1 MLSRKSSLS
10 FKFKLAAS
18 AIVLVGAAVAAFA
31 INAQAWFS
39 RRTPFQPV
47 MTLGGTATVEVSQQA
62 VKQGLLN
69 AKLAIQ
75 PEANRMRRRL
85 GNRFLTQGNSIST
98 LVGTLTIGGQSQ
110 MVRIVRGYGE
120 NGESVAIER
129 TGNQPLMSWNDNTG
143 ALVSGAKA
151 TGETRLLIERL
162 ALDSADQFVLAQLRG
177 ASYRTIAR
185 NARPAEAGDSDSYQ
199 GPVWDLVLIG
209 EPKRLADKAPTSVSR
224 QYYVNT
230 STGLVDRVLSQENGQ
245 TVTAELSGWTQVGSE
260 RFATKI
266 VWQQGTQKLMELVVN
281 NAGIGNRQ

>member
-1 MLSRKSSLS
+1 MRSHQSSFSLR
-10 FKFKLAAS
+10 FKLVVAAF
-18 AIVLVGAAVAAFA
+18 VLVGAVATSFA
-31 INAQAWFS
+31 INLRWFS
-39 RRTPFQPV
+39 RRAAIQPV
-47 MTLGGTATVEVSQQA
+47 AALNSGAVVEVAQQA
-62 VKQGLLN
+62 VRQGLLN

-129 TGNQPLMSWNDNTG
+129 TGNLPTLSWNDNTG
-143 ALVSGAKA
+143 ALANGVKA

-185 NARPAEAGDSDSYQ
+185 NARPAEAGGNDSYQ
-199 GPVWDLVLIG
+199 GPVWDLILIG
-209 EPKRLADKAPTSVSR
+209 EPKRLADKAPTSTSR
-224 QYYVNT
+224 QYYVNA
-230 STGLVDRVLSQENGQ
+230 STGLVDRVVSQENGQ
-245 TVTAELSGWTQVGSE
+245 TITAELSGWTQVGSE

-266 VWQQGTQKLMELVVN
+266 VWQQASQKLMELVVN

>member
-1 MLSRKSSLS
+1 MRSHQSSFSLR
-10 FKFKLAAS
+10 FKLVVAAF
-18 AIVLVGAAVAAFA
+18 VLVGAVATSFA
-31 INAQAWFS
+31 INPQGWFS
-39 RRTPFQPV
+39 RRAAIQPV
-47 MTLGGTATVEVSQQA
+47 ATLNSGAVVEVAQQA
-62 VKQGLLN
+62 VRQGLLN

-129 TGNQPLMSWNDNTG
+129 TGNLPTLSWNDNTG
-143 ALVSGAKA
+143 ALANGVKA

-185 NARPAEAGDSDSYQ
+185 NARPAEAGGNDSYQ
-199 GPVWDLVLIG
+199 GPVWDLILIG
-209 EPKRLADKAPTSVSR
+209 EPKRLADKAPTSTSR
-224 QYYVNT
+224 QYYVNA
-230 STGLVDRVLSQENGQ
+230 STGLVDRVVSQENGQ
-245 TVTAELSGWTQVGSE
+245 TITAELSGWTQVGSE

-266 VWQQGTQKLMELVVN
+266 VWQQASQKLMELVVN

>member
-1 MLSRKSSLS
+1 MLSHKSSSS
-10 FKFKLAAS
+10 FRYKLAMS
-18 AIVLVGAAVAAFA
+18 AIVLIGVIATAFA
-31 INAQAWFS
+31 INAQGWLS
-39 RRTPFQPV
+39 RSAPSQAVT
-47 MTLGGTATVEVSQQA
+47 TLNDTAVAEVSQQA
-62 VKQGLLN
+62 VRQGLLN
-69 AKLAIQ
+69 AKLAVQ

-98 LVGTLTIGGQSQ
+98 LVATLTIGGQSQ

-120 NGESVAIER
+120 NGESVVIER
-129 TGNQPLMSWNDNTG
+129 TGNLPSMSWNDNTG
-143 ALVSGAKA
+143 ALMNGAKA
-151 TGETRLLIERL
+151 AGETRLLIERL

-185 NARPAEAGDSDSYQ
+185 NARPAEAGGNDSYQ
-199 GPVWDLVLIG
+199 GPVWDLISIS
-209 EPKRLADKAPTSVSR
+209 EPKRLADKAPTSASR

-245 TVTAELSGWTQVGSE
+245 TVTAELSGWTQVGNE

-266 VWQQGTQKLMELVVN
+266 VWQQGSQKLMELVVN

>member
-1 MLSRKSSLS
+1 MITRKNS
-10 FKFKLAAS
+10 FSFRYKLAMS
-18 AIVLVGAAVAAFA
+18 AIVLIGVIAAAFA
-31 INAQAWFS
+31 INAQGWLGRNAPIQAV
-39 RRTPFQPV
+39 T
-47 MTLGGTATVEVSQQA
+47 TLDGTAMVEVSQQA
-62 VKQGLLN
+62 VRQGLLN
-69 AKLAIQ
+69 AKLALQ

-98 LVGTLTIGGQSQ
+98 LVGTLTTGGQSQ

-120 NGESVAIER
+120 NGESISIER
-129 TGNQPLMSWNDNTG
+129 TGNLPSMSWNDNTG
-143 ALVSGAKA
+143 ALVNGAKA
-151 TGETRLLIERL
+151 TGETRLMIERL

-185 NARPAEAGDSDSYQ
+185 NARPAEAGDSDSYR
-199 GPVWDLVLIG
+199 GPVWDLISIG
-209 EPKRLADKAPTSVSR
+209 EPKRLADKAPTSASR

-245 TVTAELSGWTQVGSE
+245 TVTAELSGWTQVGNE

-266 VWQQGTQKLMELVVN
+266 VWQQGSQKLMELVIN